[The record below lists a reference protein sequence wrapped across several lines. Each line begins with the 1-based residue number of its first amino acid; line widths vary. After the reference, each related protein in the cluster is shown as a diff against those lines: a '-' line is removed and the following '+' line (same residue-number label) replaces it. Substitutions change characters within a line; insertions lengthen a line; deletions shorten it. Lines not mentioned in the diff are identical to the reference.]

1 MIILINKA
9 TKLSDAFLKLP
20 KEYMAKI
27 QFGIETDTLDIE
39 GKIISQKDTA
49 GLSINN
55 INKVLDRFK
64 GSIKQIPPMYSALKY
79 NGKPLYKIARMGRS
93 VERKTRDV
101 KISCIEAKDFDGHI
115 LTIKVCC
122 SSGTYIRTLAGDI
135 GKALGT
141 GAVLYGLKRIKV
153 GKFCLKGSIKLNDIS
168 DIEKINVLIENNGM
182 VASIE
187 KLLRNNPSI
196 FVKAGYKKAIINGK
210 RLSPGMIDF
219 KKTDVK
225 GFGDPGKGSSQDFS
239 NMVLIRD
246 FSGRIL
252 AVHGIIEK
260 VKFEDTKSFEQEF
273 TKSIVIF

>member
-1 MIILINKA
+1 MIVLINKA

-39 GKIISQKDTA
+39 GKIISQKDPS

-55 INKVLDRFK
+55 INKVLNRFK
-64 GSIKQIPPMYSALKY
+64 GPIKQIPPMYSAIKL

-101 KISCIEAKDFDGHI
+101 EISCMEAKDFDDHI

-141 GAVLYGLKRIKV
+141 VAVLYSLERSKI
-153 GKFCLKGSIKLNDIS
+153 GKFCLKGSIELKDIS
-168 DIEKINVLIENNGM
+168 DIEKINTLTENNDM
-182 VASIE
+182 VVSIE
-187 KLLRNNPSI
+187 KLLGNNPSI
-196 FVKAGYKKAIINGK
+196 FIKAGHEKAIVNGK
-210 RLSPGMIDF
+210 RISPGMIDF

-225 GFGDPGKGSSQDFS
+225 GFGDPGKGSDQDLS
-239 NMVLIRD
+239 SMVLIRD
-246 FSGRIL
+246 FSGSIL

-260 VKFEDTKSFEQEF
+260 IKFEDMESFEQEF